1 MAVGKQRSRNRSAR
15 GRDVHGVILLDK
27 PVGLTSNQALQT
39 VKGLFAARK
48 AGHTGSLDP
57 LASGM
62 LPICLGEATKISAF
76 LLDADK
82 HYLVTGRLGVKTAT
96 GDAEG
101 DVVDKRPVPALTP
114 RKVRRVLAAL
124 QGEIEQIPPMYSAI
138 KHKGE
143 RLYRLARRGIEVERA
158 ARQVTIHELE
168 LQDLDDG
175 ELVVEVRCSK
185 GTYVRT
191 LLEDI
196 AEALGT
202 CGHVVALRRLGVG
215 PYAAEDMHSLPDL
228 EDRAGQGGP
237 EVLDAML
244 LPADSAVAD
253 WPSVWLNESTAFYL
267 SRGQPVQMPELPPDG
282 LVRLYSSGSRFLG
295 IGEITA
301 DGRVAPRRLFV
312 A

>member
-114 RKVRRVLAAL
+114 RKVRRVLAAF

-143 RLYRLARRGIEVERA
+143 RLYRLARRGVEVERA

-168 LQDLDDG
+168 LLDLDDG

-202 CGHVVALRRLGVG
+202 CGHVVVLRRLGVG

-228 EDRAGQGGP
+228 DLPPLGMASRALIARLMRAFSTCIGSATQWP
-237 EVLDAML
+237 RSSLKRVSSSI
-244 LPADSAVAD
+244 DSARV
-253 WPSVWLNESTAFYL
+253 LR
-267 SRGQPVQMPELPPDG
+267 SRSIIPAMHWF
-282 LVRLYSSGSRFLG
+282 RLMTFGSSG
-295 IGEITA
+295 
-301 DGRVAPRRLFV
+301 
-312 A
+312 